1 VAGVSIYQVGS
12 RVIDFR
18 GIRSWTVGTP
28 PGGGGTPV
36 GGQVLDVAGYFHSL
50 WKHAALGSDAHP
62 GTSVGNWV
70 YRMAQQAPNGGN
82 DIGVCGSF
90 RSLRQ
95 AESIPPN
102 MHVVDD
108 EVPYRYMNNY
118 VQTWTGANQMDV
130 MFMVPDNFA
139 SHSVDPGAPSGF
151 GLPVAQ
157 DLFSAGISQWE
168 ANAPKAGRYYAIY
181 NSWPHLQQSGIPTY
195 TDEDVSALTPAHIA
209 TWINYA
215 LNTFAPWYDL
225 LISRMQGI
233 LPGVEIRN
241 WDVCRPLVLAMRDTA
256 VGDVPITEMFE
267 DYAPHGRATCYFVVA
282 IAQYIHFFNEK
293 PPANLQFNWPD
304 QADPTRRVHA
314 AVVNNYQS
322 IVDYIWGVLRP

>member
-1 VAGVSIYQVGS
+1 MSIYQVGN

-18 GIRSWTVGTP
+18 GLRSWTVGTQ
-28 PGGGGTPV
+28 PGGDGTPM
-36 GGQVLDVAGYFHSL
+36 GGQTLDVAGYFHSL

-62 GTSVGNWV
+62 GTSVGNWLH
-70 YRMAQQAPNGGN
+70 RMAQQAPNGGH

-90 RSLRQ
+90 HSPRQ
-95 AESIPPN
+95 TPAPPY

-108 EVPYRYMNNY
+108 EVPYRHMNNY
-118 VQTWTGANQMDV
+118 EFVWTGANQMDA
-130 MFMVPDNFA
+130 MFWVPDNFE
-139 SHSVDPGAPSGF
+139 SFQHDPDAITGFGAPS
-151 GLPVAQ
+151 AQ
-157 DLFSAGISQWE
+157 ALFTALIQAWE
-168 ANAPKAGRYYAIY
+168 TNAPKVGRHYAIY
-181 NSWPHLQQSGIPTY
+181 NSFDHLAWTGRPGHQ
-195 TDEDVSALTPAHIA
+195 DEDVSALTPAHIA
-209 TWINYA
+209 TWINHSLTVY
-215 LNTFAPWYDL
+215 APWFDL
-225 LISRMQGI
+225 LVSRVQATYPS
-233 LPGVEIRN
+233 LDIRLY
-241 WDVCRPLVLAMRDTA
+241 DVCRPLVLAMRDTA

-282 IAQYIHFFNEK
+282 IAQYIHFFGEK